1 MLKNIVDCEFSSG
14 IYKEPSEQ
22 LLNNRQI
29 NNIGSSP
36 KKRKEEQQNRIPAIE
51 KLNKRTLQ
59 YIANSPEVTFD
70 VVSKKFYVD
79 GAIYHQRTS
88 NELNRTANALELF
101 SEISFSGINK
111 LVDSLYIN
119 PYFAITT
126 DVGKKIYDIVC
137 EWPGM
142 TFDQEF
148 FYRARTASNADET
161 YLEHDM
167 LMPPQGIPSQGRYN
181 DYGRSCFYFTDTF
194 DGAINEVAG
203 HQSKDDGYVY
213 VVKIKPQKSAKLIDL
228 SKMASNSFITAIRK
242 VVTDEKAKVKKEYLL
257 PNYIAGC
264 CRQAGWD
271 GIKYRGSGYKCYVTW
286 NDASMKIEKY
296 YSPIKISE
304 WKKRK

>member
-1 MLKNIVDCEFSSG
+1 MLKKVEDCDFLSG
-14 IYKEPSEQ
+14 IYEEPSEQ
-22 LLNNRQI
+22 LLSNRQI
-29 NNIGSSP
+29 NIIGKS
-36 KKRKEEQQNRIPAIE
+36 KKKEQQSRIPAIE
-51 KLNKRTLQ
+51 RLNKRTLQ
-59 YIANSPEVTFD
+59 YIADSPEVTFD
-70 VVSKKFYVD
+70 TVSKKFYVG
-79 GAIYHQRTS
+79 GAIYHHRTP

-101 SEISFSGINK
+101 SEISFSEINK
-111 LVDSLYIN
+111 LVDYLYIN
-119 PYFAITT
+119 PYFAIAT

-142 TFDQEF
+142 TFDQQF
-148 FYRARTASNADET
+148 FYRARTANNANET
-161 YLEHDM
+161 YLERDM
-167 LMPPQGIPSQGRYN
+167 LMPSQGRYN

-203 HQSKDDGYVY
+203 HQSKEDVYVY
-213 VVKIKPQKSAKLIDL
+213 VVKIRPQKHAELIDL

-286 NDASMKIEKY
+286 NDASMKIEEY

-304 WKKRK
+304 WKKSKK